1 MLFEKDQILS
11 PLLIASLSLPLL
23 LLCASGCAFDTTA
36 DKWEFLYGPTNINA
50 ALGNGGLSAAFSGRG
65 EITVLRWPSPSYY
78 DQLSY
83 MTRPLALEARKMPRM
98 GADENMGIFAGLA
111 YFAGGQRGMTWLR
124 DEPWVTSQTYLTDSS
139 NVLRTEHYNPDLSV
153 RVTFIGFVLPD
164 RDVLV
169 LRYEVSRFE
178 GSPVEEAS
186 LILFE
191 NLSPCLDKIPGLPIA
206 DWLLDSRND
215 FAALYDSGRDALV
228 HFRPAGGK
236 AALERLDHLLAVP
249 PPDLQNPALQ
259 NPALQDPALQ
269 DPALQDE
276 VDILVDDLDAEFCNG
291 VYIAI
296 GSPRE
301 TRGHQVGFDAVRVC
315 AEDPPWSHQAE
326 DAFEDASDGT
336 LSGSPIAACQANA
349 ALSWALDLA
358 GPTDE
363 VTIYAAFS
371 NHSGGGSGALALLE
385 SVRQEPYQ
393 SHLEET
399 EGWWADWLSTAR
411 LPGTDPYIQRV
422 ARRSLIS
429 IKTGTDRETGA
440 IVASIATQS
449 PYAQDWPRDGAFI
462 NYALD
467 LAGYHHMVTRHNLF
481 YARVQRKEPL
491 IGPLGEVVAQ
501 AGTYATN
508 YYADGVDGGPIPFEI
523 DNAGLAVWTMAEHA
537 KFLGEPDRAAYW
549 KDVWPAI
556 RLGAEELAACRD
568 EGTGLQC
575 WANEDDNP
583 VMTRGLQGA
592 IAVYM
597 ALSAALEAGREVGAR
612 GDLVEAWNNRRD
624 ELKEAIIRE
633 FWRAEGHF
641 DGGTRHPRRPG
652 SWLIW
657 PARLLPYEDPRMAEH
672 ARYLFELV
680 EPNLSKETAGSLYDS
695 EAIMALAHIWKRD
708 AAGMEKVRWA
718 LEVLTRELPTEG
730 TNHYSEAYSIEYD
743 GEEKVFV
750 NRNAIPHIW
759 SASLIYLGAMA
770 AAEADEGAG
779 SGGESRC
786 GCMLVNRK
794 GGGLSYEIGLNGL
807 LCLLPPLV
815 LLRVLKRKGDRR
827 SPPIS
832 RRALRQAPCLEPFR
846 RSSRLPPGEEARR
859 SHRSR

>member
-1 MLFEKDQILS
+1 MLV
-11 PLLIASLSLPLL
+11 PLL
-23 LLCASGCAFDTTA
+23 LLSASGCAFDTTA

-65 EITVLRWPSPSYY
+65 ELTVLRWPSPSFY
-78 DQLSY
+78 DQLNY
-83 MTRPLALEARKMPRM
+83 MTRPLSLEARKMPRM
-98 GADENMGIFAGLA
+98 GAEENMGILAGLA
-111 YFAGGQRGMTWLR
+111 YFAGGQWGMTWFR
-124 DEPWVTSQTYLTDSS
+124 DDPWVTSQTYLTDSS
-139 NVLRTEHYNPDLSV
+139 NVLKTDHYNPELSV
-153 RVTFIGFVLPD
+153 RVTFLSFVLPY

-169 LRYEVSRFE
+169 LRYEANRFE
-178 GSPVEEAS
+178 GSPVEGAS

-215 FAALYDSGRDALV
+215 FAALYDSGRDAVV

-236 AALERLDHLLAVP
+236 AALDKLDPLLADP
-249 PPDLQNPALQ
+249 PPDLQDPDLQ
-259 NPALQDPALQ
+259 NPD
-269 DPALQDE
+269 LQDE
-276 VDILVDDLDAEFCNG
+276 VDILADDLDAEFCNG

-301 TRGHQVGFDAVRVC
+301 TLGHQVGFDATRIC
-315 AEDPPWSHQAE
+315 MESPPWSYHAE

-336 LSGSPIAACQANA
+336 LSGSPIAACLANA
-349 ALSWALDLA
+349 ALSWELDLS
-358 GPTDE
+358 GPTDA

-371 NHSGGGSGALALLE
+371 DHSGESTGALALLE
-385 SVRQEPYQ
+385 SARQEPYQ
-393 SHLEET
+393 RHLEET

-411 LPGTDPYIQRV
+411 LPGTDPLIRRV

-429 IKTGTDRETGA
+429 IKTGTDRDTGA
-440 IVASIATQS
+440 IVASIASQS
-449 PYAQDWPRDGAFI
+449 PYAQDWPRDGAII

-481 YARVQRKEPL
+481 YAWVQRKEPL
-491 IGPLGEVVAQ
+491 LGPLGEIVAP

-508 YYADGVDGGPIPFEI
+508 YYADGMDGGPIPFEI

-537 KFLGEPDRAAYW
+537 KFLGGPERAAYLEE
-549 KDVWPAI
+549 VWPAI
-556 RLGAEELAACRD
+556 RLGATELAACRD
-568 EGTGLQC
+568 EETGLQC
-575 WANEDDNP
+575 YANEDDNL
-583 VMTRGLQGA
+583 VLTQGLQGA

-624 ELKEAIIRE
+624 ELKEAIIKE
-633 FWRAEGHF
+633 FWREAGHF

-657 PARLLPYEDPRMAEH
+657 PARLLPYEDPRMADH
-672 ARYLFELV
+672 ARYLFDLV
-680 EPNLSKETAGSLYDS
+680 EPNLRKETAGSLYDS
-695 EAIMALAHIWKRD
+695 EAIMALAHIWKRSTEE
-708 AAGMEKVRWA
+708 MEKIIWA
-718 LEVLTRELPTEG
+718 LDVLTKELPTEG

-759 SASLIYLGAMA
+759 SASLIYLASMA
-770 AAEADEGAG
+770 AAEAEGGAG
-779 SGGESRC
+779 EGDESRC
-786 GCMLVNRK
+786 GCMLVNRE
-794 GGGLSYEIGLNGL
+794 GGGPPLEIGLNCF

-815 LLRVLKRKGDRR
+815 LLCALKRRGGPVC
-827 SPPIS
+827 PP
-832 RRALRQAPCLEPFR
+832 EYW
-846 RSSRLPPGEEARR
+846 
-859 SHRSR
+859 